1 MFITSLVLAFNA
13 YFYCIQAFQDY
24 LNVAKQMKAYENQKY
39 NQWVD
44 KSVRFV
50 ATTYMKENVIKLVP
64 LEKELGEL

>member
-1 MFITSLVLAFNA
+1 
-13 YFYCIQAFQDY
+13 
-24 LNVAKQMKAYENQKY
+24 MKAYENQKY

-64 LEKELGEL
+64 LEKELSEL